1 MHGIDRRLQARGCDA
16 LLPQRHAPPRLC
28 FLRHRHARSSDRIP
42 KRLLVAA
49 AKAQTSIRQQPKGGD
64 PVSHRINRAVALAAR
79 ITAD

>member
-1 MHGIDRRLQARGCDA
+1 MV
-16 LLPQRHAPPRLC
+16 
-28 FLRHRHARSSDRIP
+28 RSSDGIS
-42 KRLLVAA
+42 KRLLATT